1 MRLGVLG
8 SVFLGAFGASAYAAD
23 LGPGAPLPPPPSDWW
38 AGFKFDA
45 MIEGGITGNPDN
57 PPNSIGN
64 FGQLF
69 QDKANEFMLNQVL
82 LTAHRD
88 IDPKKDWDVGVK
100 VQFLYG
106 SDARYTHFL
115 GELDD
120 VTDDRNQIDFLED
133 WVDFKTPWLGKGGM
147 EFKVGQYVTL
157 EGAETIDPRGNFF
170 YSHSYLYFFGIPFK
184 HTGILTTTHVSDTL
198 DIYAGADTG
207 VNTSFGPQGD
217 PNNSGAFHGGFGLH
231 LLNNNLNILATT
243 HIGPEN
249 PDNNTD
255 IRYLNDITAT
265 WKLGPKLT
273 SITDFNYIHDDIN
286 GGQDGG
292 GITQYFTYT
301 VNDWLSA
308 GIRGEFWRDV
318 QGFWVAAFP
327 CNLCFEDFEEGN
339 VTPIPGAPNTGHGT
353 AIGAGPATYT
363 ELTAGLNIKPFSN
376 SPKNWMKN
384 LLIRPEVRWD
394 HSFNTNAYDNFTNNN
409 QFTAAADFIV
419 TFQ

>member
-1 MRLGVLG
+1 MTRGSLAAGIIRASILGAVL
-8 SVFLGAFGASAYAAD
+8 SAFGASAHAAD
-23 LGPGAPLPPPPSDWW
+23 LGPAPVTAAPVDWW
-38 AGFKFDA
+38 ATFKYDA

-69 QDKANEFMLNQVL
+69 QDKANEFMLNQSL

-120 VTDDRNQIDFLED
+120 VTDDRNQLDILED
-133 WVDFKTPWLGKGGM
+133 WVNFKTPWLGKGGM
-147 EFKVGQYVTL
+147 EIKIGQYVTL

-184 HTGILTTTHVSDTL
+184 HTGIMTTTHLNDTV

-217 PNNSGAFHGGFGLH
+217 PNDSGAFHGGIGLH

-249 PDNNTD
+249 PKDNTD
-255 IRYLNDITAT
+255 IRYLSDITAI

-273 SITDFNYIHDDIN
+273 SMTDFNYIHDEIA
-286 GGQDGG
+286 GGQSGG
-292 GITQYFTYT
+292 GITQYFTYSI
-301 VNDWLSA
+301 NDWLSA
-308 GIRGEFWRDV
+308 AIRGEFWRDP

-339 VTPIPGAPNTGHGT
+339 PNGI
-353 AIGAGPATYT
+353 AVGAGPATYT
-363 ELTAGLNIKPFSN
+363 ELTFGLNVKPFAN

-384 LLIRPEVRWD
+384 LLVRPEVRWD
-394 HSFNTNAYDNFTNNN
+394 HSFDTNAYDNFTNNN
-409 QFTAAADFIV
+409 QFTVASDFIV